1 MRIAPGDN
9 LGPDIIESEIGFG
22 GMGRVYKARD
32 TRLQRS
38 VAIKF
43 LSSDMAS
50 AMARHRFKREAIAAS
65 GLNHPHILT
74 VHETGETDSHPYLVT
89 EFIDGGT
96 LAEWARSAR
105 PTDVACREEKSIDAE
120 KALTRRI
127 DHTN

>member
-1 MRIAPGDN
+1 
-9 LGPDIIESEIGFG
+9 
-22 GMGRVYKARD
+22 
-32 TRLQRS
+32 
-38 VAIKF
+38 
-43 LSSDMAS
+43 MAS

-74 VHETGETDSHPYLVT
+74 VHETGEIDSHRYLVT